1 LGVSPSYLSGMYRV
15 AIVDDDGRVA
25 WGLKEALMQ
34 FEEISSVSCG
44 TSGLQFALELES
56 TPEEKRPHV
65 IIMDISM
72 GSPDEGIVATQQIK
86 AHFPEIEIIMF
97 TISDEDEQIF
107 EAFKAGAMGYLL
119 KSESPDFIL
128 RTIIDV
134 KNGGAQMSPSI
145 ARKTIRYLA
154 PVAPVTKE
162 PEEKKI
168 LEDTP
173 LSVRE
178 REILDL
184 VAKGF
189 TYPYIADTL
198 HIATHTVKKHMM
210 NIFGKLHVKNKIEA
224 LKKIERL
231 H

>member
-1 LGVSPSYLSGMYRV
+1 MPHGNTPSYLSAMYRV
-15 AIVDDDGRVA
+15 AIIDDDGRIA

-34 FEEISSVSCG
+34 YEEIISITCSN
-44 TSGLQFALELES
+44 SGLQYASELEHIA
-56 TPEEKRPHV
+56 ENERPHV

-72 GSPDEGIVATQQIK
+72 GTPDEGILATQQIK
-86 AHFPEIEIIMF
+86 ASFPEIEIIMF

-107 EAFKAGAMGYLL
+107 EALKSGAMGYLL
-119 KSESPDFIL
+119 KSESPAFIL
-128 RTIIDV
+128 KTITEV

-145 ARKTIRYLA
+145 ARKAIRFLSPA
-154 PVAPVTKE
+154 FPRETKVAKI
-162 PEEKKI
+162 PE
-168 LEDTP
+168 DSP
-173 LSVRE
+173 LSTRE
-178 REILDL
+178 REVLEL

-189 TYPYIADTL
+189 TYPSIADNL

-210 NIFGKLHVKNKIEA
+210 NIFSKLHVKNKIEA